1 MVRQIKRN
9 LGLKQRK
16 AENFWKT
23 QSIGALASAQL
34 EGYHLTSVF
43 HAPAHNAIEGF
54 TSYNLK
60 ADLKRAE
67 AIQSLFTARMAFR

>member
-1 MVRQIKRN
+1 MVRQIRSD

-16 AENFWKT
+16 AEDFWKT
-23 QSIGALASAQL
+23 QSVGVLASAHL
-34 EGYHLTSVF
+34 ESDHLTAVF
-43 HAPAHNAIEGF
+43 HAPAHNVIEGF

-67 AIQSLFTARMAFR
+67 AIQSLFTAHMAFR